1 MNMTT
6 FFSANALNS
15 LRAAGYKNTQ
25 FALAELIDNA
35 FDWEAKNVKIIF
47 FEKRDHQDK
56 KVVEE
61 IIVCDDGVGMEKAQL
76 SVCLQ
81 FGNTGNTDI
90 DEIVAKKK
98 KGMYGFG
105 LPNSSLSQ
113 CPCVH
118 VFSRQKGKKFFST
131 YLDLGELKAKN
142 SIEIPAVM
150 EVAIPNHYVEAGGIL
165 DDDRGTIVAWR
176 GCDRLSNTRAAT
188 LIEKSERL
196 LGRLYRY
203 LLNEGKTITLESWEL
218 NPGQG
223 KYIKGHSVSV
233 VPNDPLFL
241 MENTYIARILQEAA
255 TSSSG
260 ISDSKKDPATY
271 YKEFSLGKKKCKAT
285 NLKLNN
291 HCFNIPFEWAG
302 KTYQF
307 AIVTSIADK
316 RIQKPGIR
324 EGGRTAVGAF
334 YGQKEHIS
342 FVRAGREISTGD
354 YDLYKKTEPRH
365 RWWTIEIQFNPD
377 ADPLLG
383 VHNNKQGIEFVK
395 TEHEDIAE
403 EWNKNTA
410 TLQQAREHLWIKL
423 TNLIALAI
431 KDARKEVVKVD
442 KDWDLTEG
450 PIGSGGVTGAGLP
463 SGTTTTI
470 EAIQNTEGE
479 KVGQFSEQDKADLF
493 IRLRENYPDVA
504 KEEIENSIQKFD
516 QWKVRGVVLYYSSQ
530 ANSLWELTSVA
541 QFLIVLINTEHE
553 FYKRV
558 IAPLRTKKIE
568 QAVAAIEL
576 FISSLA
582 WEEHA
587 HFTTDEKKKDI
598 VEAYRNYAGLHLNT
612 YLKDNDIAIDED
624 QLFSVTGNGSLVLPH
639 RPRKF

>member
-1 MNMTT
+1 MSMNT
-6 FFSANALNS
+6 FFSPNALNS
-15 LRAAGYKNTQ
+15 LRASGFKNTQ
-25 FALAELIDNA
+25 YALAELIDNA

-56 KVVEE
+56 RVVEE
-61 IIVCDDGVGMEKAQL
+61 IIVCDDGVGMDKPQL

-81 FGNTGNTDI
+81 FGNTGNKDL

-105 LPNSSLSQ
+105 LPNASLSQ
-113 CPCVH
+113 CPNVH
-118 VFSRQKGKKFFST
+118 VFSRQNGKKFFNT
-131 YLDLGELKAKN
+131 YLDLAELKTQN
-142 SIEIPAVM
+142 SIEIPAVK
-150 EVAIPNHYVEAGGIL
+150 ELALPSHYIEAGAVL
-165 DDDRGTIVAWR
+165 DDERGTIVAWR
-176 GCDRLSNTRAAT
+176 GCDRLSNTRAST

-203 LLNEGKTITLESWEL
+203 LLNEGKTITLESWDH
-218 NPGQG
+218 NPGQN
-223 KYIKGHSVSV
+223 KYVKGSTVSV

-241 MENTYIARILQEAA
+241 MENTYLARILHDAA

-260 ISDSKKDPATY
+260 ISDPKKDPATY
-271 YKEFSLGKKKCKAT
+271 YKEYSLGKKKCKAT
-285 NLKLNN
+285 NHKLPN
-291 HCFNIPFEWAG
+291 HCYGFDFEWAG
-302 KTYQF
+302 KTYKF
-307 AIVTSIADK
+307 SVVTSIADK

-324 EGGRTAVGAF
+324 EGGRTDVGAF

-342 FVRAGREISTGD
+342 FIRAGREISTGD

-365 RWWTIEIQFNPD
+365 RWWSIEIQFNPD
-377 ADPLLG
+377 SDPLLG

-395 TEHEDIAE
+395 TEHEDISE
-403 EWNKNTA
+403 KWDKITA

-423 TNLIALAI
+423 SNLISLAI

-442 KDWDLTEG
+442 KDWDLIDA
-450 PIGSGGVTGAGLP
+450 PVGSGGEGGAGLP
-463 SGTTTTI
+463 SGTTTTM
-470 EAIQNTEGE
+470 EAIQKTEGE
-479 KVGQFSEQDKADLF
+479 KSGQFTEQDKKDLF
-493 IRLRENYPDVA
+493 ERLRENYPDVA

-516 QWKVRGVVLYYSSQ
+516 QWKVRGVVLYYSSK

-558 IAPLRTKKIE
+558 IAPLRIKKVE

-582 WEEHA
+582 WEEHS
-587 HFTTDEKKKDI
+587 HFSTDEKKKDI

-612 YLKDNDIAIDED
+612 YLKDNDIVIDED
-624 QLFSVTGNGSLVLPH
+624 QLGSPSSEDSELASSVE
-639 RPRKF
+639 